1 MSLIPIT
8 GYPSSWR
15 APFTAAEILLG
26 QGPSNAA
33 AGPRQVCYV
42 APKTAAGTGTVNT
55 VYQIGSEKE
64 ARDLAGVG
72 SPAHRLVRR
81 HLMCNP
87 RGKVSIVL
95 YAASSGGSPATANGN
110 VVVTASPTAAG
121 VLRGTI
127 CGEPI
132 TVAWTTSSTA
142 TTIGDDI
149 AAQVN
154 AKDWLPCTASNSTGT
169 VTFTAKIAGA
179 SQGDGTVGVIRFRF
193 EPDPGKGVT
202 VAVSGA
208 ALGLGTGTAG
218 ADGSTTETT
227 NFTAALDV
235 IANARYYY
243 IGASVWSSTAIVPLK
258 THIATKSD
266 PSPGLRSIGVT
277 AYTHT
282 LAALSTIAIASNYER
297 RLIAWQKN
305 SEHDTADIVGNV
317 VAILQKREE
326 NEPASGCYNF
336 DDYAGT
342 DWQLLPAYAA
352 SDWPSEQDVNDAVTD
367 GIIPIKSS
375 LSGSSIGM
383 MVSTRSKNAGG
394 TLDDFRAC
402 ERHRLSAMDWLVDT
416 ILLRWRQQYA
426 NFMLKDDQYL
436 PNGAVNPNQ
445 KLGPRTL
452 TPSRARPFLAKIL
465 TEFDDLLI
473 QGATDWVSTM
483 RVSIDPSNVS
493 RIEAGLSGRSMD
505 LLHQASFRVAETTPG

>member
-1 MSLIPIT
+1 MANIPIT

-15 APFTAAEILLG
+15 APFSAAEILLG

-33 AGPRQVCYV
+33 AGPREACYV
-42 APKTAAGTGTVNT
+42 GPKTSAGTGTVNT
-55 VYQIGSEKE
+55 VYKVGSEKE

-72 SPAHRLVRR
+72 SPVHRMVRK
-81 HLMCNP
+81 HFLANA

-110 VVVTASPTAAG
+110 VVVTASPTAPG

-127 CGEPI
+127 CGESI

-149 AAQVN
+149 AAQIN
-154 AKDWLPCTASNSTGT
+154 AKDWLPCTASNSSGT
-169 VTFTAKIAGA
+169 VTLTAKIAGA

-193 EPDPGKGVT
+193 DPDPGKGVT
-202 VAVSGA
+202 VAVTGA

-227 NFTAALDV
+227 NLTAALAV

-243 IGASVWSSTAIVPLK
+243 LGCSVWSSTAIAPLK

-266 PSPGLRSIGVT
+266 PSPGHRSIGVT

-282 LAALSTIAIASNYER
+282 LAALSTIAIAANYER
-297 RLIAWQKN
+297 RNFVWQKN
-305 SEHDTADIVGNV
+305 SEHDTAELVGNTIAV
-317 VAILQKREE
+317 LQKREE
-326 NEPASGCYNF
+326 SEPDSGCYNF
-336 DDYAGT
+336 DGYAEP
-342 DWQLLPAYAA
+342 DWGILPAYSP
-352 SDWPSEQDVNDAVTD
+352 SDWPSEADINDAVTD
-367 GIIPIKSS
+367 GIIPITSR
-375 LSGSSIGM
+375 LTGSSIAM
-383 MVSTRSKNAGG
+383 MVSSRSKNAAG

-416 ILLRWRQQYA
+416 ILLRYRQTFS

-452 TPSRARPFLAKIL
+452 TPSRFRPWLAKIL
-465 TEFDDLLI
+465 TDFEDRLI
-473 QGATDWVSTM
+473 QDAQAWIATM
-483 RVSIDPSNVS
+483 RVGIDPNNVS
-493 RIEAGLSGRSMD
+493 RMESGLSGRSMD
-505 LLHQASFRVAETTPG
+505 LLHQATFRIAETTPG